1 MKLSDDEK
9 TAIRELTR
17 RVEERTGA
25 QVLSVVAGRSDS
37 YPEAAWKAFS
47 LGAVLGMLVP
57 ARAVSLPLAAAAAG
71 LLFALAA
78 FLIPAFARLFVSGDR
93 AGEETRQFANSL
105 FLERGLHRTPSRKAI
120 LVLFS
125 QFERRAAITADSA
138 AAAAVPAAE
147 LDGLAALMARKTA
160 AEAFAAGL
168 PALEQLLL
176 RHGFAAAGAPDEVP
190 EEFLESEGPQP

>member
-57 ARAVSLPLAAAAAG
+57 ARAVSLPLAAAAAAG
-71 LLFALAA
+71 LLFALAV
-78 FLIPAFARLFVSGDR
+78 FFIPPFARLCVSGDR

-125 QFERRAAITADSA
+125 QFERRAAITADS

>member
-17 RVEERTGA
+17 GVEERTGA

-47 LGAVLGMLVP
+47 LGAVLGMLVS

-78 FLIPAFARLFVSGDR
+78 FFIPPFARLFVSGDR

-138 AAAAVPAAE
+138 IAVPAAE

>member
-71 LLFALAA
+71 LLFALAV
-78 FLIPAFARLFVSGDR
+78 FFIPPFARLFVSGDR

-138 AAAAVPAAE
+138 AAAVPAAE

-176 RHGFAAAGAPDEVP
+176 RHGFAAAGAPDEVT